1 MSDDNRKEP
10 LPALPLMLKSESRSE
25 IVQKKIIVQKES
37 NEHENYEND
46 GKKDHN
52 SKGGLPLQEMTNSQK
67 KEILLKLTSDN
78 EALLKQIVSLNQFQ
92 FNFDYLKA
100 RI

>member
-1 MSDDNRKEP
+1 MYSSSIKFQSGNTGLIWNNFNSEGMSDDNRKEP

-52 SKGGLPLQEMTNSQK
+52 FKGGLPL
-67 KEILLKLTSDN
+67 
-78 EALLKQIVSLNQFQ
+78 
-92 FNFDYLKA
+92 
-100 RI
+100 